1 MKISLRFAVAA
12 LLFCCTTTVQAQVPP
27 VVINPTGGTASDN
40 GLKITITENSVLTEY
55 KGQKQYS
62 DNVSLP
68 QLDQGMRTYYMME
81 RRFSPTLAEQSDT
94 LHKTACEISDVQ
106 GQGTASDPWKV
117 VKLLS
122 LKNRTNAIFN
132 VSVVYTYEAN
142 KPWYR
147 IDYFISTN
155 EIPAQGGDYGE
166 YLVHIY
172 HSERTFIHETDC
184 GLGFRDQTLFAEN
197 DHYQQIH
204 VPAEPSINL
213 YGRVGVRKSAGSCGP
228 TAGSHFM
235 KAAGGI
241 TSYNAGYTA
250 PRDDRGATGVGYKL
264 TGMMTENP
272 PEITGVGMA
281 IHKALHFYHGFQPGW
296 IYDERKSFIVG
307 YDETD
312 DGPALEDATL
322 PRGHDQVFTRAKIG
336 LSSATPQGLE
346 GNADHV
352 IDGVTLHLQNAAFN
366 LPQVVHFKITSTTT
380 GTGDA
385 GPGDYTVLYSKM
397 IIPAGDY
404 TNAHLPLTNLIIK
417 GNTTENIDKTLK
429 IEILPNCSPHLNFT
443 GGGILSAVYTIV
455 DDDENKVFVEPQ
467 FTSLAEGQQMTVT
480 VRLTGDLLSTPL
492 PVTVTANIL
501 TAEGTDFEP
510 VFPLSLTIPANE
522 RTATFTFK
530 ATGDMII
537 EDDETLE
544 LTASAVFGPDTR
556 THTAGITIADVT
568 APANRI
574 ITFSSAPQP
583 AFEGDNLVVTASLPA
598 GVTTEKPI
606 VLNIAY
612 NESDGINT
620 ASLLDIEYNNQNAVF
635 PSSWSIP
642 ANSNSGTLTLEML
655 HDNFIE
661 PDEIIYFDVT
671 DADNAF
677 TVVGPVQLTL
687 KDKVPVGQQA
697 TITINE
703 GNQMHEID
711 PMEYTATIQL
721 PKKVSQALTL
731 NILIDPSSTA
741 SADDIEVVTS
751 LAVTIPANQSTGT
764 FTFKSLMDNKLEG
777 SEHLVF
783 TFSHGMPVVQVGG
796 PVVIQDVENT
806 PGNRQVYLEDMSPVN
821 VTEGNEVNVKLTLN
835 PATPG
840 LTAAFPITVNI
851 ALDAASEVVTGD
863 YTLTPAATVTF
874 APGETEKIIKV
885 SATGDALIEP
895 TELLRLSLTA
905 DVTTDVTDAG
915 IPATESTIL
924 TKDISIEDGGSNA
937 IIFTPDATVLDEGV
951 LFTRVVASLSAGT
964 ALSDIEITLDG
975 LTGSTVNA
983 ADIELPATVTIPLGA
998 SSVEFNVRAKVDDV
1012 LEEDETFQLSGSKT
1026 GFTITGTS
1034 FTVKDK
1040 TGAVA
1045 ANKQFIIEA
1054 DNEPLA
1060 EGGATLVWVKL
1071 PGNITVGKA
1080 TEVNLASGAGT
1091 ELAGGEF
1098 SFSDT
1103 KVTIPAGA
1111 GKASLTL
1118 NTTADNILE
1127 LTEKLEITAAGTDLL
1142 AGVNASKMLDIT
1154 DVTSTIAANKIIT
1167 VTPAGATTVN
1177 EGSSITYTFKLPG
1190 LISTQQALTI
1200 ITNVITTPDQAGPAD
1215 FNTGYPVTVTIPASG
1230 STGTLTLSAVSDGLI
1245 EVNEKLKLQLALAG
1259 FTFSASDEINLDVVD
1274 TDLSTS
1280 TIKLSVAPATVNEGD
1295 DVTVTATLQGF
1306 TSNQPI
1312 VVTLHRDNSSTTDA
1326 VTDHSALGTITIS
1339 PNQSSGTATITALA
1353 DLVLEN
1359 DEQLVLGGVSA
1370 SFVIDGTSFIVK
1382 DKTGTNANKTISLL
1396 PPALSLTEGDDMT
1409 IKVKLPDNIT
1419 AADDIDVTLSAAP
1432 AAGAQP
1438 EGTEYTL
1445 LPATVKILK
1454 GWNYA
1459 EVVLTANTDN
1469 LIEPDE
1475 ELVIMAQATVY
1486 GYGPQS
1492 TTQSIIIKDKPGNNV
1507 ITITSDPGV
1516 TENGSAK
1523 IRFSLPTGVQSTGDI
1538 TVQLTPGGSAVAA
1551 DFEDPLPATITIPGA
1566 AGVYELQLR
1575 AKKDL
1580 IIEPLENIS
1589 FTATATG
1596 YTISGTAAMD
1606 VTDADIN
1613 DAAIKLVPS
1622 VTDIG
1627 EGNTLTLEAV
1637 LQNGMTTLVPIDVAL
1652 SPDGG
1657 TAEASDYSALTSI
1670 RIDPGDPLSGK
1681 TNIAI
1686 PDDVYLE
1693 WAETLTIK
1701 GLAAGIPVTG
1711 TTINILDKN
1720 TTVLA
1725 NKKFTLT
1732 PDAASVE
1739 EGHTVVVWLRL
1750 PNGQRTEE
1758 AITINLQSV
1767 AAGTTLDA
1775 AEYSVP
1781 ASVVMAAGTDAVSF
1795 TLEAKED
1802 NLLEPVETL
1811 RLSATA
1817 SVYGTGIT
1825 EETTVNVTDKSGN
1838 NIIAIS
1844 GGGDVA
1850 ENQQQSIRFSLPA
1863 GITSVSDIVIGLTP
1877 GGTAGAGDF
1886 TAIPSTVTIKAGD
1899 AFADL
1904 VLDAVHDGV
1913 VENTETLLLTP
1924 GLAGFTF
1931 TGTASVNVLDADAAA
1946 VVLTIAPSVTEGQ
1959 PITVTATLQGGVT
1972 STSAIDIV
1980 LTKSGSQAAD
1990 DDHTPL
1996 GTLRIDAGQSA
2007 GTFIITANTDL
2018 LLERDE
2024 TLVLGG
2030 SAGSIAV
2037 TGTTTVIRDATDRS
2051 ITLTPVTATV
2061 TENNKVTLKISL
2073 PAGVT
2078 ATENITVQLTKDN
2091 GSTVTDGE
2099 FVLPPAADILS
2110 GNGEVTFEIDALT
2123 DGILEADETL
2133 NILAAANVL
2142 GDAKTVTAAVTIKD
2156 GTNTA
2161 ANTLITISGDTQ
2173 VTEGVTANITFSLPA
2188 GISTDQPVVISLVP
2202 GSATPAVAAGD
2213 ITGGIP
2219 LSVTIPAQ
2227 GNTVTLNVAAVA
2239 DAVIEPVEKLF
2250 LIPSAAGF
2258 TFSNNV
2264 MLDVLDLHHSG
2275 AITISSDKPLIREAG
2290 QTATVTVSL
2299 PGSLVAGADIR
2310 VDLQKGVTS
2319 GVLDADHS
2327 TLPPFVTIAT
2337 GQHEVTFTVS
2347 AAADQV
2353 LEDTE
2358 ALVLEGSAAGYSV
2371 TGTTIQ
2377 VEDATSLDPLNK
2389 VLQLTPV
2396 NAQLTEGSTG
2406 DFVVRLP
2413 AGITSSKDITV
2424 QLAKTGGAS
2433 TAADTD
2439 HTQLPVSITIP
2450 ATRNSSDD
2458 FDISAVTDQI
2468 IEQQEKLRVDG
2479 TAPAGFTFEGTDIF
2493 INDATGQTATNREIR
2508 ITPDST
2514 VLHEG
2519 NTSKVTFAL
2528 PAGITSSTDIAITVT
2543 PDAMG
2548 TAGAA
2553 DYSLPVNPVILPKDQ
2568 NKVTV
2573 ILTAI
2578 QDNQT
2583 EPTEQLK
2590 LTGAAAGYTVIAANN
2605 MTIPGDPAP
2614 QISVTAQKT
2623 ADAAE
2628 PGTHGMFSIQLS
2640 AAAPADVIVHYA
2652 MSGTATGGGDY
2663 APVSG
2668 QAVVKAGE
2676 TTASV
2681 TVSVQDDLIVEGPE
2695 TAVLTLQSATFTWF
2709 GNTENCNVDNT
2720 AQVMPVAD
2728 NDNAQVIIEK
2738 VADATEPA
2746 TAGSVRVRFS
2756 NPQATSAV
2764 PVTVQYTVAG
2774 TALAGTDYEA
2784 LTGSVIIP
2792 AGSNE
2797 VLVPIQPKDDAQ
2809 LEGPETIVIT
2819 LTSATGALPGVN
2831 QQVASPSSVAVNLY
2845 DNDVVSMEIFG
2856 LNQVAEGTA
2865 VPVTL
2870 KSSQAVGADIQVTIQ
2885 LQYDAARTITTNVP
2899 RSGDVLTVTMP
2910 ANQTEV
2916 TFRITV
2922 DENEVNDDN
2931 GYVNLVIQP
2940 FSGSGQAYGKGTS
2953 SNTAT
2958 VVTDN
2963 DPLQISFKQDT
2974 ARLKE
2979 GNAGVGVMPF
2989 TLQLSRMSS
2998 RAIQVQYEFADAFE
3012 GAGAD
3017 KDPQRAKAGTD
3028 FQQNITSITI
3038 PPMQAEADIT
3048 VPITGDIEKEADKY
3062 FAVKLTNITVS
3073 GGLNTPVPGTRRTA
3087 IGVIENDDQEVDM
3100 EIRPARSMSPNGDGK
3115 NDVWIIENIEKY
3127 GRNEVVIVNRWGGT
3141 IFKTTNYH
3149 NSSNNFNGQANVGS
3163 GTGKELPDG
3172 SYFYI
3177 LQVWGSDGKVTR
3189 YNGYIVIKNG
3199 L

>member
-1 MKISLRFAVAA
+1 MKISLRFAITA
-12 LLFCCTTTVQAQVPP
+12 LLFCCGTAQAQVPP
-27 VVINPTGGTASDN
+27 VVINPAGGTASDN

-62 DNVSLP
+62 DNASLP
-68 QLDQGMRTYYMME
+68 ELDKGMRTYYMME
-81 RRFSPTLAEQSDT
+81 RRFSPSLAERSDT

-117 VKLLS
+117 VKLLT
-122 LKNRTNAIFN
+122 LKNRTNANFN
-132 VSVVYTYEAN
+132 MSVVYTYEAN
-142 KPWYR
+142 RPWYR

-184 GLGFRDQTLFAEN
+184 GLGFADQQLYAEN

-204 VPAEPSINL
+204 VPAEPSVNL
-213 YGRVGVRKSAGSCGP
+213 YGRIGIRKSAGACGP
-228 TAGSHFM
+228 TAGSHFI

-250 PRDDRGATGVGYKL
+250 VRDDRGPTGIGYKL
-264 TGMMTENP
+264 VDMLTANP

-281 IHKALHFYHGFQPGW
+281 VHKALHFYHGFQPGW

-322 PRGHDQVFTRAKIG
+322 PRGHDQVFTRATIG

-366 LPQVVHFKITSTTT
+366 LPQVVHFKITPTTT

-385 GPGDYTVLYSKM
+385 APGDYKVLYAKM

-404 TNAHLPLTNLIIK
+404 ANAHLPLKNLIIK

-443 GGGILSAVYTIV
+443 GGILSAVYTIV

-467 FTSLAEGQQMTVT
+467 FSSLAEGQQMTVT
-480 VRLTGDLLSTPL
+480 VRLTGDLLPSPL
-492 PVTVTANIL
+492 PVTVTANML
-501 TAEGTDFEP
+501 TAEATDFEP
-510 VFPLSLTIPANE
+510 VFPLTLTIPAND

-556 THTAGITIADVT
+556 THTAGVTITNVT
-568 APANRI
+568 DPAHRI
-574 ITFSSAPQP
+574 VTLSSAPQP
-583 AFEGDNLVVTASLPA
+583 ALEGDNVVVTASLPL

-612 NESDGINT
+612 NENDGINT

-642 ANSNSGTLTLEML
+642 ANSGSGTLTLEML
-655 HDNFIE
+655 YDNFIE
-661 PDEIIYFDVT
+661 PDELIYFNVT

-677 TVVGPVQLTL
+677 TVTGPVQLTL
-687 KDKVPVGQQA
+687 KDRVPAGQQA

-711 PMEYTATIQL
+711 PMDYTATIQL

-764 FTFKSLMDNKLEG
+764 FTFRSLMDNKLEG

-783 TFSHGMPVVQVGG
+783 TFSHGMPVVQTGG

-806 PGNRQVYLEDMSPVN
+806 PENRQVYLTDVSPVN
-821 VTEGNEVNVKLTLN
+821 VMEGNEVEVKLQLN

-840 LTAAFPITVNI
+840 LTAAFPITVNFS
-851 ALDAASEVVTGD
+851 LDAASEVAAGD
-863 YTLTPAATVTF
+863 YTLTPATTVVF

-885 SATGDALIEP
+885 TANGDALVEP
-895 TELLRLSLTA
+895 AELLRLYLTA

-915 IPATESTIL
+915 IPPTESTIL

-937 IIFTPDATVLDEGV
+937 ITFTPDATVLDEGV
-951 LFTRVVASLSAGT
+951 VYTRVVASLSAGA

-983 ADIELPATVTIPLGA
+983 ADIDLPAMVTIPLGS
-998 SSVEFNVRAKVDDV
+998 SSVEFNVRAKADDV
-1012 LEEDETFQLSGSKT
+1012 LEEDELFQLSGSKA

-1040 TGAVA
+1040 TADVA
-1045 ANKQFIIEA
+1045 GNKQFIIEA
-1054 DNEPLA
+1054 DSDPLA
-1060 EGGATLVWVKL
+1060 EGGTTLVWVKL

-1080 TEVNLASGAGT
+1080 TDVNLASGAGT

-1098 SFSDT
+1098 SFSGT

-1118 NTTADNILE
+1118 NTTADDILE
-1127 LTEKLEITAAGTDLL
+1127 LTEKLDINAAGTGLL
-1142 AGVNASKMLDIT
+1142 AGVNAAKLLDVT
-1154 DVTSTIAANKIIT
+1154 DVTSTIAANKVIT

-1177 EGSSITYTFKLPG
+1177 EGSSIIYTFKLPG
-1190 LISTQQALTI
+1190 LITTQQGLTI
-1200 ITNVITTPDQAGPAD
+1200 TTNVMTTADQVGPAD
-1215 FNTGYPVTVTIPASG
+1215 FNSGYPATVTIPASG
-1230 STGTLTLSAVSDGLI
+1230 NTGTLTLSAVSDGVI
-1245 EVNEKLKLQLALAG
+1245 EVQEKLKLQLALAG

-1274 TDLSTS
+1274 TDLSSS
-1280 TIKLSVAPATVNEGD
+1280 TIKLSVAPATVNEGS

-1312 VVTLHRDNSSTTDA
+1312 VVTLVRDNSATTD
-1326 VTDHSALGTITIS
+1326 VSTDHSALGTITINA
-1339 PNQSSGTATITALA
+1339 NQPSGTATISALA

-1359 DEQLVLGGVSA
+1359 DEQLVLDGVSG
-1370 SFVIDGTSFIVK
+1370 SFVIDGTALTIK
-1382 DKTGTNANKTISLL
+1382 DQTGSNANKTISLL
-1396 PPALSLTEGDDMT
+1396 APASSLTEGGNMT
-1409 IKVKLPDNIT
+1409 IQVKLPDNIT
-1419 AADDIDVTLSAAP
+1419 AADDIDVTLTAAP

-1438 EGTEYTL
+1438 DGTDYTL

-1454 GWNYA
+1454 GENYVN
-1459 EVVLTANTDN
+1459 VVLTTNTDN

-1475 ELVIMAQATVY
+1475 ALVITAQATVY
-1486 GYGPQS
+1486 GYGPQNA
-1492 TTQSIIIKDKPGNNV
+1492 TQSVTIKDQPGNNV

-1516 TENGSAK
+1516 TENGTAK
-1523 IRFSLPTGVQSTGDI
+1523 IRFSLPSGVQSPTDI
-1538 TVQLTPGGSAVAA
+1538 TVQLTPGGTAAAA
-1551 DFEDPLPATITIPGA
+1551 DFEDPLPTSITIPA
-1566 AGVYELQLR
+1566 ASGVYDLVLR

-1580 IIEPLENIS
+1580 VIEPVENIS
-1589 FTATATG
+1589 FAVNAPG

-1613 DAAIKLVPS
+1613 DAAIALVPA
-1622 VTDIG
+1622 VTGIG
-1627 EGNTLTLEAV
+1627 EGNILTLQAV
-1637 LQNGMTTLVPIDVAL
+1637 LQHGMTTLVPIDIAL

-1657 TAEASDYSALTSI
+1657 TAEAGDYSGLTSI

-1681 TNIAI
+1681 TDISI
-1686 PDDVYLE
+1686 PDDVFLE
-1693 WAETLTIK
+1693 WTETLTIK
-1701 GLAAGIPVTG
+1701 GVAAGIPVTG
-1711 TTINILDKN
+1711 TTINLLDKN

-1732 PDAASVE
+1732 PDAASIE
-1739 EGHTVVVWLRL
+1739 EGNSVTVWLRL
-1750 PNGQRTEE
+1750 PNGQQTED
-1758 AITINLQSV
+1758 AITINLQAV
-1767 AAGTTLDA
+1767 AAGTTLSA
-1775 AEYSVP
+1775 TEYNFP
-1781 ASVVMAAGTDAVSF
+1781 ASIVMAAGTDAVSF
-1795 TLEAKED
+1795 VLEAKTD

-1811 RLSATA
+1811 RLSASA
-1817 SVYGTGIT
+1817 AVYGTGVT
-1825 EETTVNVTDKSGN
+1825 EETMVDVTDKSGN

-1850 ENQQQSIRFSLPA
+1850 ENQQQAIRFSLPA
-1863 GITSVSDIVIGLTP
+1863 GITSVSDIVIGLTA
-1877 GGTAGAGDF
+1877 GGTAGASDF
-1886 TAIPSTVTIKAGD
+1886 MAVPNTVTIKAGD
-1899 AFADL
+1899 EFADL
-1904 VLDAVHDGV
+1904 VLHAVPDGIL
-1913 VENTETLLLTP
+1913 ENTETLSFSP
-1924 GLAGFTF
+1924 AAAGFTF
-1931 TGTASVNVLDADAAA
+1931 NGTAAVNVLDADVAS
-1946 VVLTIAPSVTEGQ
+1946 VVLTATPSVQEGQ

-1972 STSAIDIV
+1972 STSAIDIA
-1980 LTKSGSQAAD
+1980 LTKTGSQATG

-1996 GTLRIDAGQSA
+1996 GTLRIEAGQTS
-2007 GTFIITANTDL
+2007 GTYIITANADL

-2030 SAGSIAV
+2030 TAGSIAV
-2037 TGTTTVIRDATDRS
+2037 TGATAVIRDATARDL
-2051 ITLTPVTATV
+2051 TLTPVAATV
-2061 TENNKVTLKISL
+2061 TENSKVTLKASL
-2073 PAGVT
+2073 PPGVT
-2078 ATENITVQLTKDN
+2078 TTENILVQLAKDN
-2091 GSTVTDGE
+2091 GSTVTGGE
-2099 FVLPPAADILS
+2099 FILPPNATIIA
-2110 GNGEVTFEIDALT
+2110 GTGEITFEIDALA
-2123 DGILEADETL
+2123 DGILEADEIL
-2133 NILAAANVL
+2133 NILATADVL
-2142 GDAKTVTAAVTIKD
+2142 GDPKTATATVTVKD

-2161 ANTLITISGDTQ
+2161 ANTLITISGSTQ
-2173 VTEGVTANITFSLPA
+2173 VSEGSAANITFSLPA
-2188 GISTDQPVVISLVP
+2188 GISTDQPIVINLAP
-2202 GSATPAVAAGD
+2202 GTATPAVTAAD

-2219 LSVTIPAQ
+2219 VSVTIPAQ
-2227 GNTVTLNVAAVA
+2227 GAGVTLNIAAIT

-2250 LIPSAAGF
+2250 LLPSAAGF

-2264 MLDVLDLHHSG
+2264 MLDVLDQHHSG
-2275 AITISSDKPLIREAG
+2275 AITISSDKPVIREGG
-2290 QTATVTVSL
+2290 QTATATVSL

-2310 VDLQKGVTS
+2310 VDIAKGIAS
-2319 GVLDADHS
+2319 GTLDADHS
-2327 TLPPFVTIAT
+2327 VLPPFVTIIA
-2337 GQHEVTFTVS
+2337 GQHDVTFTIT
-2347 AAADQV
+2347 APADQV

-2358 ALVLEGSAAGYSV
+2358 GLILEGSAAGYSV
-2371 TGTTIQ
+2371 TGVTIQ
-2377 VEDATSLDPLNK
+2377 IEDATSLDPLNK
-2389 VLQLTPV
+2389 ILQLTPG
-2396 NAQLTEGSTG
+2396 NAQVAEGSTG

-2413 AGITSSKDITV
+2413 AGIVSSKDITV
-2424 QLAKTGGAS
+2424 QLAKTAGAS

-2439 HTQLPVSITIP
+2439 HTQIPVSIIIP
-2450 ATRNSSDD
+2450 ALRNSSDG
-2458 FDISAVTDQI
+2458 FDISAVSDQI

-2479 TAPAGFTFEGTDIF
+2479 MAPAGFTFEGADIL
-2493 INDATGQTATNREIR
+2493 INDATGQTPANREIR
-2508 ITPDST
+2508 ITPDAA
-2514 VLHEG
+2514 VLAEG
-2519 NTSKVTFAL
+2519 NTCVVMFAL
-2528 PAGITSSTDIAITVT
+2528 PAGITSATDIAITVT
-2543 PDAMG
+2543 PDG
-2548 TAGAA
+2548 TFTAGAM
-2553 DYSLPVNPVILPKDQ
+2553 DYSLGANPVILPKEQ
-2568 NKVTV
+2568 NKITV
-2573 ILTAI
+2573 VLTAA
-2578 QDNQT
+2578 QDGLT

-2590 LTGAAAGYTVIAANN
+2590 LTGTAAGYTVISAAGI
-2605 MTIPGDPAP
+2605 TIPGDPAP
-2614 QISVTAQKT
+2614 QVSVAAQKT

-2628 PGTHGMFSIQLS
+2628 PAVNGSFDIQLS
-2640 AAAPADVIVHYA
+2640 APAPSDVTVHYA
-2652 MSGTATGGGDY
+2652 IGGTATSGSDY
-2663 APVSG
+2663 TPLSG
-2668 QAVVKAGE
+2668 QVVIKAGE
-2676 TTASV
+2676 TTAQVAV
-2681 TVSVQDDLIVEGPE
+2681 TVQDDLVVEGPE
-2695 TAVLTLQSATFTWF
+2695 TVTLTLQSANFTWF
-2709 GNTENCNVDNT
+2709 GQTENCTVSNAAHTV
-2720 AQVMPVAD
+2720 AVAD
-2728 NDNAQVIIEK
+2728 NDQAQVIIEK

-2746 TAGSVRVRFS
+2746 AAGSLRVRFS

-2774 TALAGTDYEA
+2774 TAIAGTDYEA
-2784 LTGSVIIP
+2784 LSGSVIIA

-2797 VLVPIQPKDDAQ
+2797 APVQVMPKDDAQ
-2809 LEGPETIVIT
+2809 LEGTETIIVT
-2819 LTSATGALPGVN
+2819 LTSATGTLPGVN
-2831 QQVASPSSVAVNLY
+2831 QPVASPSAATVNLY

-2856 LNQVAEGTA
+2856 LNQVAEGSV

-2870 KSSQAVGADIQVTIQ
+2870 KSSQAVGANIQVTIQ

-2916 TFRITV
+2916 TFQITI
-2922 DENEVNDDN
+2922 DENDVNDDN

-2940 FSGSGQAYGKGTS
+2940 FSGSGQAYGKGAS

-2974 ARLKE
+2974 ARLRE
-2979 GNAGVGVMPF
+2979 GNAGVAMMPF

-3048 VPITGDIEKEADKY
+3048 VPITGDTEKEADKY
-3062 FAVKLTNITVS
+3062 FAVKLTSMTVS

-3087 IGVIENDDQEVDM
+3087 IGVIENDDQAVDM
-3100 EIRPARSMSPNGDGK
+3100 EIRPAKSMSPNGDGK

-3127 GRNEVVIVNRWGGT
+3127 SKNEVVIVNRWGGT

-3149 NSSNNFNGQANVGS
+3149 NASNNFNGQANIGS

-3177 LQVWGSDGKVTR
+3177 LQVWGSDGKVIR